1 MMFAAQLILFLGVSV
16 RLLCFDMHILADTMM
31 TPSCHRALL
40 HLCYMLNQ
48 QTIPAIT
55 DAVGHGEGNPTD
67 ADEVRDV
74 VAQTWDIVE
83 SPFFTTAVHSALE
96 AGFQAFSDE
105 SKVRKRKEYQS
116 G

>member
-1 MMFAAQLILFLGVSV
+1 MIDLVS
-16 RLLCFDMHILADTMM
+16 RRNCSSALHILADTMM

-96 AGFQAFSDE
+96 AGFEAFADE